1 MVTSLSLGW
10 TAALAACILALGARD
25 AVAQTRA
32 SPPST
37 LNGVYTAEQAVRG
50 RDLYAGMCQSCHT
63 AASHTGVTFK
73 NTWTGRPLSALF
85 DYVRERMP
93 KNDPG
98 SLTPEEYVDVVAYLL
113 KLNQM
118 PAGQAELPPD
128 SVALKKIRIDTVG
141 ATRR

>member
-1 MVTSLSLGW
+1 MDRFRCSDVGECDAGGDVDADRGRGGVAVEPGMGEIPGGGARSERARRADAAFMVTSLSLGW

-63 AASHTGVTFK
+63 AASHTGV
-73 NTWTGRPLSALF
+73 RSE
-85 DYVRERMP
+85 ERR
-93 KNDPG
+93 
-98 SLTPEEYVDVVAYLL
+98 V
-113 KLNQM
+113 
-118 PAGQAELPPD
+118 
-128 SVALKKIRIDTVG
+128 
-141 ATRR
+141 